1 MWKYILS
8 IVLCALAIVVWNE
21 IEMNVNKFKLTIPNM
36 IYAICFEDVTRLK

>member
-36 IYAICFEDVTRLK
+36 I